1 MRAIKN
7 IQVYILNAFVD
18 NDHGGNPA
26 AVVLEADGYSAS
38 EKQAIAK
45 MIGLSET
52 AFVSRSDV
60 AEFRLEFFTPTR
72 QIAHCGHATI
82 ATFSFLSQKGMAGQ
96 RSSKETID
104 GNRDIFIIDNM
115 AFMEQMA
122 PEYRDVAAFELRIK
136 AALGLK
142 DVDVPAFAPIRL
154 VSTGNAFVIVPVANV
169 DVLSSI
175 VPDLELMT
183 AISEELDLVGFYVF
197 AIATS
202 RPGRHASTRMFAPR
216 YGINEEAGTGMAAGP
231 LACYLYEVMGMKV
244 ATFYI
249 EQGHFMERPSP
260 SLLQVG
266 LQLVCGKI
274 TSLLVGGKGMLVDAF
289 KMNLP

>member
-7 IQVYILNAFVD
+7 IPVYIINAFVD
-18 NDHGGNPA
+18 NDRGGNPA
-26 AVVLEADGYSAS
+26 AVVLEADAYSAG

-52 AFVSRSDV
+52 AFVLGSDV

-82 ATFSFLSQKGMAGQ
+82 ATFSFLSQKGMVGQ

-104 GNRDIFIIDNM
+104 GKRDIFIRDNM
-115 AFMEQMA
+115 AFMEQLA
-122 PEYRDVAAFELRIK
+122 PEYRDVPAFEIRIK

-175 VPDLELMT
+175 VPDLNLIA

-197 AIATS
+197 AIGTS

-216 YGINEEAGTGMAAGP
+216 YGISEEAGTGMAAGP
-231 LACYLYEVMGMKV
+231 LACYLYEVMGMKIS
-244 ATFYI
+244 TFYI

-266 LQLVCGKI
+266 LQLVGDKI
-274 TSLLVGGKGMLVDAF
+274 NSLLVGGKGMLVDAF